1 MGLQPDLIALW
12 KQMIKLDDNHLDH
25 LYSSERLFP
34 DGTWRKCCSCSSHGA
49 WRQRVAGG
57 KGSQLQEILSMA
69 VFHPQF
75 TVLSFT
81 PAWCLLRTLHLNLT
95 WVVFSNLKT
104 LQNIVCTWKRNNS
117 FLNPNLPRSKGQVW
131 TELPSSPMWK
141 PCLWA
146 WE

>member
-25 LYSSERLFP
+25 PYSSERLFP

-81 PAWCLLRTLHLNLT
+81 PAWCLLRTLHLILT

-117 FLNPNLPRSKGQVW
+117 FLNPNLPRSKGQVL